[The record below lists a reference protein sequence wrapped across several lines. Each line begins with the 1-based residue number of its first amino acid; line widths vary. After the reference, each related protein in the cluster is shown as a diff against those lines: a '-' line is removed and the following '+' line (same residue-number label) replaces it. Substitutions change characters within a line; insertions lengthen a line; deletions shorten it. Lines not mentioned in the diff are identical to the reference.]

1 MNGRRY
7 FGDFEDV
14 RLEEPASSFSVWN
27 MKGITIREQAFN
39 PIELNTSQSLS
50 VFMQDVNRPER
61 MGKELLSE

>member
-1 MNGRRY
+1 
-7 FGDFEDV
+7 
-14 RLEEPASSFSVWN
+14 